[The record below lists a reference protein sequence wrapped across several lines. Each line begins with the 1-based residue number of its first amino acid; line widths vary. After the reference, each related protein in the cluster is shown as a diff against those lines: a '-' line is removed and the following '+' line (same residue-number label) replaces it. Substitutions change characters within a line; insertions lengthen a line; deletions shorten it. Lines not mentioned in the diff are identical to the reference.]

1 MEDLTKIFV
10 FLEKLFPNYS
20 EGITIFD
27 IGSRDCQEAIEF
39 SKKYQNAKIYSFEPN
54 PDAIKIAKKNISN
67 FKNITLVEKAVSN
80 VNGTVDFY
88 PINPELTETPHEDV
102 LVRAAYLRQV
112 ENTL

>member
-39 SKKYQNAKIYSFEPN
+39 SKKYQK
-54 PDAIKIAKKNISN
+54 
-67 FKNITLVEKAVSN
+67 L
-80 VNGTVDFY
+80 
-88 PINPELTETPHEDV
+88 
-102 LVRAAYLRQV
+102 
-112 ENTL
+112 